1 MDQYSQFFG
10 DQVGAD
16 DSAASR
22 DGSRDSLLLSAQV
35 RFPDSD
41 AVTTVRVRNLSPG
54 GLMAEFVG
62 RVTPG
67 DPIEIDVRG
76 VGWVDGYVAW
86 VAEGR
91 IGVAF
96 GTPIDPLKARKPVAV
111 TTKPPPPAKRGRA
124 VL

>member
-1 MDQYSQFFG
+1 MDKFSQFSG

-16 DSAASR
+16 DPSAQR

-35 RFPDSD
+35 RFPGND
-41 AVTTVRVRNLSPG
+41 AITTVRVRNLSPG
-54 GLMAEFVG
+54 GLMAEFAG

-67 DPIEIDVRG
+67 DPIEVDVRG

-86 VAEGR
+86 IAEGR

-111 TTKPPPPAKRGRA
+111 GKPTTPVKRGRA